1 MGSVETGS
9 DSPLDIEKVTSQT
22 GGQYTVKLDSEKPN
36 AATRAKSTPEI
47 PLDEEATAAS
57 SLEAHHEDDSA
68 TRAHGSPL
76 NRFLALAAL
85 ACMWSSAQIPIFLF
99 GMFQRGRQRFERTDK
114 GLVGSWCTSLHLC

>member
-22 GGQYTVKLDSEKPN
+22 GGQYAVKLGSEKPN
-36 AATRAKSTPEI
+36 ATTRAKSTPEI
-47 PLDEEATAAS
+47 PLNEEATAAS
-57 SLEAHHEDDSA
+57 SLEAHHEDDTA

-99 GMFQRGRQRFERTDK
+99 GMFDHGRQSFDGADNE
-114 GLVGSWCTSLHLC
+114 LVGSWRTSLHLR